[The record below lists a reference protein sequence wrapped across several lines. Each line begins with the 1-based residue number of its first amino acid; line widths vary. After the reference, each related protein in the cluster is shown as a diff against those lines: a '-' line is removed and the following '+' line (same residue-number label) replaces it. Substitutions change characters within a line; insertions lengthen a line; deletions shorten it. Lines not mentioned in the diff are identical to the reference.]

1 MSPCFGVVDAWLTF
15 RFSRAVVAVVV
26 LVLLV
31 VVVVVPAVSF
41 GWPKSFRAR
50 GHLLLPRL
58 VLTLVATF

>member
-26 LVLLV
+26 PVLV